1 MNRSSVGYGAW
12 VSPITTELLTAD
24 TVNLSSVCIDGE
36 DVYWLEG
43 RPSEGGR
50 NVLVRCASGQAV
62 DITPLPYN
70 VRTRVHEYG
79 GGAYLAQEGMVWFV
93 NFEDQRIYRITPDGQ
108 AEPVTAVGP
117 FRYADLIHDR
127 LHRQLIC
134 IREDHT
140 EQGVEPTNQ
149 IVAID
154 LDNGAISVLVSGDDF
169 YSNPRLSPAGDRLA
183 WLSWNHPNMPWDST
197 QLWTAEMTTQGRL
210 LDSTLVYGGSGV
222 SVFQPEWLSEE
233 KLIFVSDP
241 NGWWNLHRWE
251 TDSVRPI
258 CTMEAE
264 FGLPLWQFGA
274 STYGIDSGGRV
285 VCTYCEGGEW
295 KLARLDVDTGILRLI
310 KAPFTQFDCIR
321 VGRASAIFV
330 GGAPDR
336 PAAVVELN
344 LSTEEITILRPS
356 ITMKVGPEYLS
367 TPERVEFPTTDGDSA
382 HGFFYPPHNPDCHA
396 PVSERP
402 PLLVRS
408 HGGPTGASR
417 ASMNLGIQFWTSR
430 GFAFL
435 DVNYRGSTGYGR
447 AYRDR
452 LKGRWGVVD
461 VDDCVMGARYLAE
474 TGRVD
479 GERLAIRG
487 SSAGGYTTL
496 AALTFRDTFKAGAS
510 YYGISDLEALARETH
525 KFESRYLDQLIGPFP
540 KAQATYRER
549 SPIHSVHRLS
559 CPIIFFQGLEDR
571 VVPPS
576 QAEMMAGALRT
587 KGLPVVY
594 LAFEGEQHGFRKADT
609 IKRTLEAE
617 LYFYARIFGFEP
629 GDLVEAVVIDNLPAS
644 GNPQLIGTRP

>member
-1 MNRSSVGYGAW
+1 MNHASVGYGAW

-24 TVNLSSVCIDGE
+24 TVDLNSVCIDGE

-43 RPSEGGR
+43 RPNEGGR
-50 NVLVRCASGQAV
+50 NVLVRCASEQAV
-62 DITPLPYN
+62 DVTPSPYN

-79 GGAYLAQEGMVWFV
+79 GGAYLAQEGMVWFA
-93 NFEDQRIYRITPDGQ
+93 NFEDQRIYQITPDGQ

-117 FRYADLIHDR
+117 FRYADLIYDQF
-127 LHRQLIC
+127 HRRLIC

-140 EQGVEPTNQ
+140 NQGVEPTNQ

-154 LDNGAISVLVSGDDF
+154 LDNGVMSVLVSGDDF
-169 YSNPRLSPAGDRLA
+169 YANPRLSPDGGRLA

-197 QLWTAEMTTQGRL
+197 QLWTAEMSSRGRL
-210 LDSTLVYGGSGV
+210 LNSTLVCGGSGV
-222 SVFQPEWLSEE
+222 SVCQPEWLSEE
-233 KLIFVSDP
+233 RLIFVSDP

-251 TDSVRPI
+251 TDSVQPV

-274 STYGIDSGGRV
+274 STYGVDSGGHI
-285 VCTYCEGGEW
+285 VCTYCEAGEW
-295 KLARLDVDTGILRLI
+295 KLAQLDVNTGTLRPI
-310 KAPFTQFDCIR
+310 ESPFTQFDGIR
-321 VGRASAIFV
+321 VGGASAIFV

-336 PAAVVELN
+336 PTAVVKLD
-344 LSTEEITILRPS
+344 LSSEETTVLRSS
-356 ITMKVGPEYLS
+356 ISTRVGPEYLS
-367 TPERVEFPTTDGDSA
+367 TPERIEFPTTDAEVA
-382 HGFFYPPHNPDCHA
+382 HGFFYPPHNPDYHA
-396 PVSERP
+396 PATERP

-408 HGGPTGASR
+408 HGGPTGATR
-417 ASMNLGIQFWTSR
+417 ASLNLGIQFWTSR
-430 GFAFL
+430 GFAVL
-435 DVNYRGSTGYGR
+435 DVNYRGSSGYGR

-479 GERLAIRG
+479 GERLAMRG

-510 YYGISDLEALARETH
+510 YYGISDLEALACETH

-540 KAQATYRER
+540 KEQATYRER

-559 CPIIFFQGLEDR
+559 CPIIFFQGLEDQ
-571 VVPPS
+571 VVPPN
-576 QAEMMAGALRT
+576 QAEMMADALRT
-587 KGLPVVY
+587 KGLPVAY

-617 LYFYARIFGFEP
+617 LYFYARIFGIEP
-629 GDLVEAVVIDNLPAS
+629 HDLLGAVVIDNLESAK
-644 GNPQLIGTRP
+644 GR